1 MRVSQ
6 GKNHGKTVE
15 KPRKKASNTHARG
28 DLFQTLGEKH
38 MEKNE
43 KKKWKQGT
51 SLKSWEKCS
60 YATCGK

>member
-28 DLFQTLGEKH
+28 DLFQNLGEKH

-43 KKKWKQGT
+43 KKSGSRGQV
-51 SLKSWEKCS
+51 
-60 YATCGK
+60 

>member
-1 MRVSQ
+1 
-6 GKNHGKTVE
+6 VE